1 MKHVFYNLFYRPTT
15 YTQLILLQ
23 LSWYLFF
30 TEFLILTHR
39 HLHNLESEKVEN
51 YLQSLESDEF

>member
-1 MKHVFYNLFYRPTT
+1 M
-15 YTQLILLQ
+15 ILLQ